1 MARRAEG
8 GVEGLTMHAA
18 NGTSPTSIAEPAT
31 AGAAQG
37 VSVLRPGTVAEV
49 REIVR
54 EAIDKKAPLRIAGR
68 GTWLDAGRPVAAT
81 RYVSLEGLTGIV
93 DYTPGDLTLTARA
106 GTTLAEIIRATATEG
121 QWLAMAPWGGD
132 TGSLG
137 ATVATATAGPTS
149 GALGTPRD
157 VVIGLEVVTGSA
169 DAVRGGGRVVKNV
182 AGFDLTR
189 LMVGAWGTLG
199 ILTEI
204 SVRLRGLPE
213 REMTVALPTPNAQAA
228 LNDFVTRLRSAAITP
243 LALEMLSAKL
253 AAQLGLGDHPMLT
266 ARLAGNTDAV
276 AAQYAAL
283 GALGD
288 ISDIDRSIWDALRT
302 ADQTDGS
309 IVRFSSPVARF
320 AEAWASADRL
330 ATAGEGHAHASV
342 LRSSVRVVL
351 PHNAGAP
358 SPGAL
363 EILRAG
369 TRETRIFERLPARLW
384 GSLAPSAAN
393 DRLSRG
399 VRAAFDPHR
408 LLNPGILGET
418 QA

>member
-1 MARRAEG
+1 MSA
-8 GVEGLTMHAA
+8 M
-18 NGTSPTSIAEPAT
+18 NGEALASVTEPA
-31 AGAAQG
+31 AADSAQQPLPL
-37 VSVLRPGTVAEV
+37 VRPGTAAEV
-49 REIVR
+49 RGIVR
-54 EAIDKKAPLRIAGR
+54 DAIEGKTTLRIAGR
-68 GTWLDAGRPVAAT
+68 GTWLDAGRPVAASQQ
-81 RYVSLEGLTGIV
+81 VSLDALSGIV

-106 GTTLAEIIRATATEG
+106 GTTLAEIARVTAAEG
-121 QWLAMAPWGGD
+121 QWLALAPWGGD

-137 ATVATATAGPTS
+137 ATVATATSGPIS

-157 VVIGLEVVTGSA
+157 IVIGLEAVTGSA
-169 DAVRGGGRVVKNV
+169 DVVRGGGRVVKNV

-213 REMTVALPTPNAQAA
+213 REATVALPVPNAAA
-228 LNDFVTRLRSAAITP
+228 AVNDFVTRVRSAAIAP
-243 LALEMLSAKL
+243 LALEILSSKL
-253 AAQLGLGDHPMLT
+253 TERLGLGGVSVLV
-266 ARLAGNTDAV
+266 ARLAGNADSV
-276 AAQYAAL
+276 AAQRAAL
-283 GALGD
+283 GTLGD
-288 ISDIDRSIWDALRT
+288 TSEIDGNIWDALRT
-302 ADQTDGS
+302 ADPADAT
-309 IVRFSSPVARF
+309 IVRCSSPVARF

-330 ATAGEGHAHASV
+330 ANAGEGHAHASV

-351 PHNAGAP
+351 PHNDGSPA
-358 SPGAL
+358 PGAL

-369 TRETRIFERLPARLW
+369 SRETRVFERLPARLW
-384 GSLAPSAAN
+384 ASLAPSAVN

-418 QA
+418 